1 MKRKVLALVIPA
13 LLAAG
18 AAHAAEI
25 YNKDGNKLDLYGK
38 VDGLH
43 YFSDDSSKDG
53 DQTYMR
59 VGFKGETQINDQ
71 LTGYGQWEYNVQANT
86 TEGEGANS
94 WTRLAFAG
102 LKFGDYGSFDYGRN
116 YGVLYDVEGWTDMLP
131 EFGGDS
137 YTYADNYMTG
147 RANGVATYRNT
158 DFFGLVDG
166 LNFALQYQG
175 KNESQSADDV
185 NIGTNNRNNGDDI
198 RYDNGDGF
206 GISTTYDIGMGFSAG
221 AAYTTSDRTNEQ
233 VNAGGTIA
241 GGDKADAWTAGL
253 KYDANNIYLATMYS
267 ETRNMTP
274 YGKTDAGY
282 AGGVANKTQN
292 FEVTAQ
298 YQFDFGLRPAVS
310 FLMSKGKDLTYR
322 MMTTSS
328 IKMPVSALMISS
340 RWVWFTSSNYS
351 LILLKPAVSAGFSF
365 FITTVLKTERTV
377 PWAQIEQFLFALY
390 GLLIA
395 RQKEHANDQSRPASA
410 FQNRASLSAHGH
422 RRSHRRP
429 PGSGYYFA

>member
-18 AAHAAEI
+18 AAHSAEI

-53 DQTYMR
+53 DQSYVR
-59 VGFKGETQINDQ
+59 LGFKGETQINDQ
-71 LTGYGQWEYNVQANT
+71 LTGYGQWEYNVQANN
-86 TEGEGANS
+86 TEGADNQS

-102 LKFGDYGSFDYGRN
+102 LKFANYGSFDYGRN

-137 YTYADNYMTG
+137 YTQADNFMTG
-147 RANGVATYRNT
+147 RANGVATYRNN
-158 DFFGLVDG
+158 DFFGLVNG

-175 KNESQSADDV
+175 KNENAGSGE
-185 NIGTNNRNNGDDI
+185 GTNNGDRSVRNA
-198 RYDNGDGF
+198 NGDGF
-206 GISTTYDIGMGFSAG
+206 GLSTSYDFGMGISAA
-221 AAYTTSDRTNEQ
+221 AAYTSSDRTNDQ
-233 VNAGGTIA
+233 MTRTTAQ
-241 GGDKADAWTAGL
+241 GDKAEAWTTGL

-274 YGKTDAGY
+274 YGNGN
-282 AGGVANKTQN
+282 GVANKTQN

-310 FLMSKGKDLTYR
+310 FLMSKGKDLG
-322 MMTTSS
+322 
-328 IKMPVSALMISS
+328 
-340 RWVWFTSSNYS
+340 
-351 LILLKPAVSAGFSF
+351 GF
-365 FITTVLKTERTV
+365 VE
-377 PWAQIEQFLFALY
+377 
-390 GLLIA
+390 
-395 RQKEHANDQSRPASA
+395 
-410 FQNRASLSAHGH
+410 
-422 RRSHRRP
+422 
-429 PGSGYYFA
+429 

>member
-1 MKRKVLALVIPA
+1 MNRKVLALVIPA

-18 AAHAAEI
+18 AAHAAEV

-53 DQTYMR
+53 DQSYVR
-59 VGFKGETQINDQ
+59 LGFKGETQINDQ
-71 LTGYGQWEYNVQANT
+71 LTGYGQWEYNVQANN
-86 TEGEGANS
+86 TESSENQS

-137 YTYADNYMTG
+137 YTNADNFMTG

-158 DFFGLVDG
+158 DFFGLVNG

-175 KNESQSADDV
+175 NNEGASNGQE
-185 NIGTNNRNNGDDI
+185 GTNNGRDV
-198 RYDNGDGF
+198 RHENGDGF
-206 GISTTYDIGMGFSAG
+206 GISTTYDFGKGFSAG
-221 AAYTTSDRTNEQ
+221 VAYASSDRTNDQ
-233 VNAGGTIA
+233 VSAGNALGQYA

-274 YGKTDAGY
+274 FGSTDSDN
-282 AGGVANKTQN
+282 GGGIANKTQN

-310 FLMSKGKDLTYR
+310 FLMSKGKDLNNVDGDKDLVKYADVGAT
-322 MMTTSS
+322 
-328 IKMPVSALMISS
+328 
-340 RWVWFTSSNYS
+340 
-351 LILLKPAVSAGFSF
+351 
-365 FITTVLKTERTV
+365 
-377 PWAQIEQFLFALY
+377 
-390 GLLIA
+390 
-395 RQKEHANDQSRPASA
+395 
-410 FQNRASLSAHGH
+410 
-422 RRSHRRP
+422 
-429 PGSGYYFA
+429 YYFNKNMSTYVDYKINLLDEDDSFYANNGISTDDVVALGMVYQ